1 MVCREVWSAIVRTT
15 PDEGFDPVPP
25 VMRLRQ
31 KRRAFPR
38 ILGTE
43 RAFLAD
49 TLRAETTGG
58 LLLLGAA
65 VIALIWANSPW
76 QDAYH
81 HLRDFDLG
89 PLSVE
94 AWASDGAL
102 ALFFYL
108 AGVEL
113 KRELVVGTLSRF
125 SEAVVPVVA
134 AIAGMVLP
142 AIIYLAINLTADGG
156 RTSGWAVPTATD
168 IAFALAV
175 LAIVGSSLPSALR
188 AFLLTLAVV
197 DDFGAILV
205 IAVFFSHGF
214 HIWSLLAALALIGA
228 FAALQHFRFR
238 TPLLYLPVALGAWW
252 FMHESGIHATI
263 AGVALGLVTRVL
275 PDPGEGHPPAE
286 RIEHR
291 LRPWSAGLAVPVFAL
306 FAAGVTLSGG
316 AIREMLT
323 DPVAIGVV
331 AGLMAGKI
339 IGVFGGSWLTA
350 RFTRAELNSDL
361 AWRDVAAVSVLAGI
375 GFTVALLIA
384 QLAFGDDLAQIE
396 RAKAAVLVASV
407 LSALIAAVLLFRRNR
422 AYAED

>member
-1 MVCREVWSAIVRTT
+1 MTQ
-15 PDEGFDPVPP
+15 PP
-25 VMRLRQ
+25 RIRQ
-31 KRRAFPR
+31 KKRAFPR
-38 ILGTE
+38 VLGPE

-58 LLLLGAA
+58 LLLLAAA
-65 VIALIWANSPW
+65 VVALAWANSPW
-76 QDAYH
+76 QDTYH
-81 HLRDFDLG
+81 HLLEVGLG
-89 PLSVE
+89 PLTVE
-94 AWASDGAL
+94 EWASDGAL
-102 ALFFYL
+102 TLFFYL

-113 KRELVVGTLSRF
+113 KREFVVGTLSRL

-134 AIAGMVLP
+134 AVAGMVLP
-142 AIIYLAINLTADGG
+142 AIIYLVVNLAADNG
-156 RTSGWAVPTATD
+156 RTDGWAVPTATD

-205 IAVFFSHGF
+205 IAIFFSHGF
-214 HIWSLLAALALIGA
+214 HLLPLLAAVVLIA
-228 FAALQHFRFR
+228 VWYVLQRRRIR
-238 TPLLYLPVALGAWW
+238 TPFLYVPIAIGTWW

-263 AGVALGLVTRVL
+263 AGVALGLVTRVVA
-275 PDPGEGHPPAE
+275 DPGEEHAPAE

-291 LRPWSAGLAVPVFAL
+291 LRPWSAGVAVPVFAL
-306 FAAGVTLSGG
+306 FAAGVTLSGS
-316 AIREMLT
+316 AVREMLT
-323 DPVAIGVV
+323 DPVAIGIV
-331 AGLMAGKI
+331 AGLLFGKV

-384 QLAFGDDLAQIE
+384 QLAFGGDVAQIE
-396 RAKAAVLVASV
+396 RAKAAVLVAS
-407 LSALIAAVLLFRRNR
+407 LLAALIAAVLLSRRNR
-422 AYAED
+422 EYAD

>member
-1 MVCREVWSAIVRTT
+1 MCREVWSANRPND
-15 PDEGFDPVPP
+15 PDEGFTPVPP

-38 ILGTE
+38 VLGAE

-76 QDAYH
+76 QETYH
-81 HLRDFDLG
+81 HLRDLVVG

-94 AWASDGAL
+94 TWASDGAL

-113 KRELVVGTLSRF
+113 KRELVVGTLSRL

-134 AIAGMVLP
+134 AVAGMVLP
-142 AIIYLAINLTADGG
+142 AIVYLVVNLTASSG

-214 HIWSLLAALALIGA
+214 HLWSLLAAVALIGV
-228 FAALQHFRFR
+228 FAGLQRFRFR
-238 TPLLYLPVALGAWW
+238 TPFLYLPVALGAWW

-275 PDPGEGHPPAE
+275 PDPGESHSPAE

-291 LRPWSAGLAVPVFAL
+291 LRPWSAGVAVPVFAL
-306 FAAGVTLSGG
+306 FAAGVTLGG
-316 AIREMLT
+316 DALREMLT
-323 DPVAIGVV
+323 DPVAIGIV
-331 AGLMAGKI
+331 AGLMFGKV
-339 IGVFGGSWLTA
+339 IGVFGGI
-350 RFTRAELNSDL
+350 
-361 AWRDVAAVSVLAGI
+361 VADRPLHPGR
-375 GFTVALLIA
+375 A
-384 QLAFGDDLAQIE
+384 QL
-396 RAKAAVLVASV
+396 
-407 LSALIAAVLLFRRNR
+407 
-422 AYAED
+422 

>member
-1 MVCREVWSAIVRTT
+1 MSQHPRI
-15 PDEGFDPVPP
+15 
-25 VMRLRQ
+25 RQ
-31 KRRAFPR
+31 KKRAFPR
-38 ILGTE
+38 ILGRE
-43 RAFLAD
+43 RAVLAD

-65 VIALIWANSPW
+65 VVALAWANSPW
-76 QDAYH
+76 QDAYD
-81 HLRDFDLG
+81 HLRHTQLG
-89 PLSVE
+89 PLTLE
-94 AWASDGAL
+94 GWASDGAL
-102 ALFFYL
+102 TLFFYL

-113 KRELVVGTLSRF
+113 KRELVVGTLSKL

-142 AIIYLAINLTADGG
+142 AIIYLIVNLTSSHG
-156 RTSGWAVPTATD
+156 RPHGWAVPTATD

-205 IAVFFSHGF
+205 IAVFFAHGF
-214 HIWSLLAALALIGA
+214 HALYLLASVVLIA
-228 FAALQHFRFR
+228 VWYLLQRRRIR
-238 TPLLYLPVALGAWW
+238 TPFLYVPIAIAAWW
-252 FMHESGIHATI
+252 FMYKSGIHPTI
-263 AGVALGLVTRVL
+263 AGVALGLVTRVVA
-275 PDPGEGHPPAE
+275 DPGEEHAPAE

-291 LRPWSAGLAVPVFAL
+291 LRPWSAGVAVPLFAL
-306 FAAGVTLSGG
+306 FAAGVALSGS
-316 AIREMLT
+316 AVRAMLT

-331 AGLMAGKI
+331 AGLLFGKT

-361 AWRDVAAVSVLAGI
+361 SWRDVGAVSVLAGI

-384 QLAFGDDLAQIE
+384 QLAFEDDIAQVE

-407 LSALIAAVLLFRRNR
+407 LAALIAALLLARRNR
-422 AYAED
+422 AYAD

>member
-1 MVCREVWSAIVRTT
+1 MSQT
-15 PDEGFDPVPP
+15 P
-25 VMRLRQ
+25 RIRQ
-31 KRRAFPR
+31 KKRAFPR
-38 ILGTE
+38 VLGRE

-58 LLLLGAA
+58 LLLLAA
-65 VIALIWANSPW
+65 AIAALAWANSPW
-76 QDAYH
+76 QDTYH
-81 HLRDFDLG
+81 HLRETELG

-102 ALFFYL
+102 TLFFYL

-113 KRELVVGTLSRF
+113 KREFVVGTLSKL

-134 AIAGMVLP
+134 AVAGMVLP
-142 AIIYLAINLTADGG
+142 AIIYLVVNLVAEHG
-156 RTSGWAVPTATD
+156 RTDGWAVPTATD

-197 DDFGAILV
+197 DDFGAIVV
-205 IAVFFSHGF
+205 IALFFAHGF
-214 HIWSLLAALALIGA
+214 HPFQLLAAVALI
-228 FAALQHFRFR
+228 ALWYVLQRRRIR
-238 TPLLYLPVALGAWW
+238 TPLLYVPIAIAAWW

-263 AGVALGLVTRVL
+263 AGVALGLVTRVVA
-275 PDPGEGHPPAE
+275 DPGEEHAPAE

-291 LRPWSAGLAVPVFAL
+291 LRPWSAGVAVPLFAL

-316 AIREMLT
+316 AVREMLT

-331 AGLMAGKI
+331 AGLLLGKV

-361 AWRDVAAVSVLAGI
+361 SWRDVGAVSVLAGI

-384 QLAFGDDLAQIE
+384 QLAFGDDAAQVE
-396 RAKAAVLVASV
+396 RAKAAVLVAS
-407 LSALIAAVLLFRRNR
+407 LLAALIAALLLFRRNR
-422 AYAED
+422 EYAE

>member
-1 MVCREVWSAIVRTT
+1 MSQT
-15 PDEGFDPVPP
+15 P
-25 VMRLRQ
+25 RIRQ
-31 KRRAFPR
+31 KKRAFPR
-38 ILGTE
+38 VLGRE

-58 LLLLGAA
+58 LLLLAA
-65 VIALIWANSPW
+65 AIVALAWANSSW
-76 QDAYH
+76 QDSYH
-81 HLRDFDLG
+81 HLRETELG

-102 ALFFYL
+102 TLFFYL

-113 KRELVVGTLSRF
+113 KREFVVGTLSKL

-134 AIAGMVLP
+134 AVAGMVLP
-142 AIIYLAINLTADGG
+142 AIIYLVVNLIAEHG
-156 RTSGWAVPTATD
+156 RTDGWAVPTATD

-197 DDFGAILV
+197 DDFGAIVV
-205 IAVFFSHGF
+205 IAIFFAHGF
-214 HIWSLLAALALIGA
+214 HPFQLLAAVALI
-228 FAALQHFRFR
+228 ALWYLLQRRRIR
-238 TPLLYLPVALGAWW
+238 TPLLYVPIAIAAWW

-263 AGVALGLVTRVL
+263 AGVALGLVTRVVA
-275 PDPGEGHPPAE
+275 DPGEEHAPAE

-291 LRPWSAGLAVPVFAL
+291 LRPWSAGVAVPLFAL
-306 FAAGVTLSGG
+306 FAAGVTLSGS
-316 AIREMLT
+316 AVREMLT

-331 AGLMAGKI
+331 AGLLLGKV

-361 AWRDVAAVSVLAGI
+361 SWRDVGAVSVLAGI

-384 QLAFGDDLAQIE
+384 QLAFGDDAAQVE
-396 RAKAAVLVASV
+396 RAKAAVLVAS
-407 LSALIAAVLLFRRNR
+407 LLAALIAAVLLFRRNR
-422 AYAED
+422 EYAE

>member
-1 MVCREVWSAIVRTT
+1 MSQHPRI
-15 PDEGFDPVPP
+15 
-25 VMRLRQ
+25 RQ
-31 KRRAFPR
+31 KKRAFPR
-38 ILGTE
+38 VLGRE

-49 TLRAETTGG
+49 VLRAETTGG
-58 LLLLGAA
+58 LLLLAAAA
-65 VIALIWANSPW
+65 VALLWANSPW
-76 QDAYH
+76 QDGYH
-81 HLRDFDLG
+81 HLRDAQLG
-89 PLSVE
+89 PLTVE
-94 AWASDGAL
+94 GWASDGAL
-102 ALFFYL
+102 TLFFYL

-113 KRELVVGTLSRF
+113 KRELMVGSLSRF

-134 AIAGMVLP
+134 ALAGMVLP
-142 AIIYLAINLTADGG
+142 AIIYLVANVSAGGNLH
-156 RTSGWAVPTATD
+156 GWAVPTATD

-197 DDFGAILV
+197 DDFGAILI

-214 HIWSLLAALALIGA
+214 HLLSLLAAFVLIALWYL
-228 FAALQHFRFR
+228 LQRRRVR
-238 TPLLYLPVALGAWW
+238 TPFLYVPIAIGAWW

-263 AGVALGLVTRVL
+263 AGVALGLVTRVVAD
-275 PDPGEGHPPAE
+275 PDEKEAPAE

-291 LRPWSAGLAVPVFAL
+291 LRPWSAGVAVPLFAL
-306 FAAGVTLSGG
+306 FAAGVTLSGNTV
-316 AIREMLT
+316 REMVT
-323 DPVAIGVV
+323 DPVAIGVA
-331 AGLMAGKI
+331 AGLLFGKA

-384 QLAFGDDLAQIE
+384 QLAFGSDLAQIE

-407 LSALIAAVLLFRRNR
+407 LAALIASLLLARRNR
-422 AYAED
+422 AYAD

>member
-1 MVCREVWSAIVRTT
+1 MSQ
-15 PDEGFDPVPP
+15 PP
-25 VMRLRQ
+25 RIRQ
-31 KRRAFPR
+31 KKRAFPR
-38 ILGTE
+38 ILGRE

-58 LLLLGAA
+58 LLLLAAA
-65 VIALIWANSPW
+65 VVALAWANSPW
-76 QDAYH
+76 QDAYE
-81 HLRDFDLG
+81 HLRATQLG
-89 PLSVE
+89 PLTLE
-94 AWASDGAL
+94 GWASDGAL
-102 ALFFYL
+102 TLFFYL

-113 KRELVVGTLSRF
+113 KRELVVGTLSKLT
-125 SEAVVPVVA
+125 EAVVPVVA

-142 AIIYLAINLTADGG
+142 AIIYLVVNLTARHG
-156 RTSGWAVPTATD
+156 RPHGWAVPTATD

-214 HIWSLLAALALIGA
+214 HLLPLLAAVALIA
-228 FAALQHFRFR
+228 VWYLLQHRRVR
-238 TPLLYLPVALGAWW
+238 TPFLYIPVAIGAWW
-252 FMHESGIHATI
+252 FMYESGIHPTI
-263 AGVALGLVTRVL
+263 AGVALGLVTRVVA
-275 PDPGEGHPPAE
+275 DPGEEHAPAE

-291 LRPWSAGLAVPVFAL
+291 LRPWSAGVAVPLFAL
-306 FAAGVTLSGG
+306 FAAGVTLGG
-316 AIREMLT
+316 DAVRAMLT

-331 AGLMAGKI
+331 AGLLFGKT

-361 AWRDVAAVSVLAGI
+361 AWRDVGAVSVLAGI

-384 QLAFGDDLAQIE
+384 QLAFEGDVAQVE
-396 RAKAAVLVASV
+396 RAKAAVLIASV
-407 LSALIAAVLLFRRNR
+407 LAALIATLLLARRNR
-422 AYAED
+422 AYAD

>member
-1 MVCREVWSAIVRTT
+1 MSQHPRI
-15 PDEGFDPVPP
+15 
-25 VMRLRQ
+25 RQ
-31 KRRAFPR
+31 RKRAFPR
-38 ILGTE
+38 VLGRE

-49 TLRAETTGG
+49 VLRAETTGG
-58 LLLLGAA
+58 LLLLAAAA
-65 VIALIWANSPW
+65 VALIWANSPW

-81 HLRDFDLG
+81 HVRDAQLG
-89 PLSVE
+89 PLTVE
-94 AWASDGAL
+94 GWASDGAL
-102 ALFFYL
+102 TLFFYL

-113 KRELVVGTLSRF
+113 KRELVVGSLSKL

-134 AIAGMVLP
+134 ALAGMVLP
-142 AIIYLAINLTADGG
+142 AIIYVAVNLGAGG
-156 RTSGWAVPTATD
+156 NPHGWAVPTATD

-197 DDFGAILV
+197 DDFGAILI

-214 HIWSLLAALALIGA
+214 HLWSLLAAVVLIALWYV
-228 FAALQHFRFR
+228 LQRRRVR
-238 TPLLYLPVALGAWW
+238 TPFLYVPIALGAWW

-263 AGVALGLVTRVL
+263 AGVALGLVTRVVA
-275 PDPGEGHPPAE
+275 DPGEKEAPAE

-291 LRPWSAGLAVPVFAL
+291 LRPWSAGVGVPLFAL

-316 AIREMLT
+316 TVREMLT
-323 DPVAIGVV
+323 DPVAIGVA
-331 AGLMAGKI
+331 AGLLFGKA

-384 QLAFGDDLAQIE
+384 QLAFGSDAAQIE
-396 RAKAAVLVASV
+396 RAKAAVLIASV
-407 LSALIAAVLLFRRNR
+407 VAALIAGLLLARRNR
-422 AYAED
+422 AYAD

>member
-1 MVCREVWSAIVRTT
+1 MSQT
-15 PDEGFDPVPP
+15 P
-25 VMRLRQ
+25 RIRQ
-31 KRRAFPR
+31 KKRAFPR
-38 ILGTE
+38 ILGRE

-58 LLLLGAA
+58 LLLLAAA
-65 VIALIWANSPW
+65 VVALIWANSPW
-76 QDAYH
+76 QDSYH
-81 HLRDFDLG
+81 HVRETHLG
-89 PLSVE
+89 PLTVE
-94 AWASDGAL
+94 GWASDGAL
-102 ALFFYL
+102 TLFFYL

-113 KRELVVGTLSRF
+113 KRELIVGTLSKL

-142 AIIYLAINLTADGG
+142 AIIYVVVNLTADGG
-156 RTSGWAVPTATD
+156 KPHGWAVPTATD

-214 HIWSLLAALALIGA
+214 HLLALLASVVLI
-228 FAALQHFRFR
+228 AAWYLLQRFR
-238 TPLLYLPVALGAWW
+238 IRTPFLYLPIFVGAWW

-263 AGVALGLVTRVL
+263 AGVALGFVTRVVA
-275 PDPGEGHPPAE
+275 DPGEKHAPAE

-291 LRPWSAGLAVPVFAL
+291 LRPWSAGVAVPVFAL
-306 FAAGVTLSGG
+306 FAAGVTLSGS
-316 AIREMLT
+316 AVRELLT
-323 DPVAIGVV
+323 DPVAIGIV
-331 AGLMAGKI
+331 AGLLVGKA

-361 AWRDVAAVSVLAGI
+361 AWKDVAAVSVLAGI

-384 QLAFGDDLAQIE
+384 QLAFASDPHQVE
-396 RAKAAVLVASV
+396 RAKAAVLIASV
-407 LSALIAAVLLFRRNR
+407 LAALVAAVLLARRNR
-422 AYAED
+422 EYAD

>member
-1 MVCREVWSAIVRTT
+1 
-15 PDEGFDPVPP
+15 
-25 VMRLRQ
+25 MRLLQ

-38 ILGTE
+38 ILGSE

-58 LLLLGAA
+58 LVLVLAA
-65 VIALIWANSPW
+65 VVALFWANSPW
-76 QDAYH
+76 QDTYH
-81 HLRDFDLG
+81 HLRDAQLG
-89 PLSVE
+89 PLTVE
-94 AWASDGAL
+94 QWATDGAL
-102 ALFFYL
+102 TLFFYL

-113 KRELVVGTLSRF
+113 KREFVVGTLSRI

-134 AIAGMVLP
+134 ALCGMAAP
-142 AIIYLAINLTADGG
+142 AIIYAAINLTVADGKP
-156 RTSGWAVPTATD
+156 RGWAVPTATD

-175 LAIVGSSLPSALR
+175 LAIVGRSLPSALR

-205 IAVFFSHGF
+205 IAAFFSHG
-214 HIWSLLAALALIGA
+214 INLLYLLAALVLIAA
-228 FAALQHFRFR
+228 FYFLQRRRIR
-238 TPLLYLPVALGAWW
+238 TPLLYVPVVLAAWW

-263 AGVALGLVTRVL
+263 AGVALGLVTRVV
-275 PDPGEGHPPAE
+275 PDPDEERSPAE
-286 RIEHR
+286 RLEHR
-291 LRPWSAGLAVPVFAL
+291 LRPWSAGVAVPVFAL
-306 FAAGVTLSGG
+306 FAAGVTLGG
-316 AIREMLT
+316 DALRAMLT

-331 AGLMAGKI
+331 AGLMAGKV

-361 AWRDVAAVSVLAGI
+361 AWRDVGAVSVLAGI

-396 RAKAAVLVASV
+396 RAKAAVLVASL
-407 LSALIAAVLLFRRNR
+407 LSALIAAALLFRRNR
-422 AYAED
+422 AYAEE

>member
-1 MVCREVWSAIVRTT
+1 MSQHPRARS
-15 PDEGFDPVPP
+15 
-25 VMRLRQ
+25 

-38 ILGTE
+38 VLGRE
-43 RAFLAD
+43 RAFLSD
-49 TLRAETTGG
+49 LLRTETTGG
-58 LLLLGAA
+58 LLLLAA
-65 VIALIWANSPW
+65 TVVALIWANSPW

-81 HLRDFDLG
+81 HLRDAQLG
-89 PLSVE
+89 PLTVE

-102 ALFFYL
+102 TLFFYL

-113 KRELVVGTLSRF
+113 KRELVVGSLSKA

-134 AIAGMVLP
+134 AISGMVLP
-142 AIIYLAINLTADGG
+142 AIIYLITNLVASNGKPH
-156 RTSGWAVPTATD
+156 GWAVPTATD

-175 LAIVGSSLPSALR
+175 LAIVGSSLPTALR

-214 HIWSLLAALALIGA
+214 HLFALLASIALI
-228 FAALQHFRFR
+228 ALWYVLQRLRVR
-238 TPLLYLPVALGAWW
+238 TPFLYIPIAIGAWW

-263 AGVALGLVTRVL
+263 AGVALGLVTRVVA
-275 PDPGEGHPPAE
+275 DPGEEHPPAE

-291 LRPWSAGLAVPVFAL
+291 LRPWSAAVAVPLFAL

-316 AIREMLT
+316 AMRQMLT
-323 DPVAIGVV
+323 DPVAIGIA
-331 AGLMAGKI
+331 AGLLFGKA

-361 AWRDVAAVSVLAGI
+361 AWRDVGAVAVLAGI
-375 GFTVALLIA
+375 GFTVALLIT
-384 QLAFGDDLAQIE
+384 QLAFGSDTAQIE
-396 RAKAAVLVASV
+396 RAKAAVLIASV
-407 LSALIAAVLLFRRNR
+407 LAALIAALLLARRNR
-422 AYAED
+422 AYAD

>member
-1 MVCREVWSAIVRTT
+1 MSQT
-15 PDEGFDPVPP
+15 P
-25 VMRLRQ
+25 RIRH
-31 KRRAFPR
+31 KKRAFPR
-38 ILGTE
+38 ILGRE

-65 VIALIWANSPW
+65 VIALVWANSPW

-81 HLRDFDLG
+81 HLRDVQLG
-89 PLSVE
+89 PLTLE
-94 AWASDGAL
+94 GWASDGAL
-102 ALFFYL
+102 TLFFYL

-113 KRELVVGTLSRF
+113 KRELVVGTLSRL
-125 SEAVVPVVA
+125 SEAIVPVVA
-134 AIAGMVLP
+134 AVSGMVLP
-142 AIIYLAINLTADGG
+142 AIIYLAVNLTASNGKPD
-156 RTSGWAVPTATD
+156 GWAVPTATD

-214 HIWSLLAALALIGA
+214 RPLYLLGAVVLIGA
-228 FAALQHFRFR
+228 WYVLQRRRIR
-238 TPLLYLPVALGAWW
+238 TPFLYVPIAVAAWW
-252 FMHESGIHATI
+252 CMYKSGIHPTI
-263 AGVALGLVTRVL
+263 AGVALGLVTRVVA
-275 PDPGEGHPPAE
+275 DPGEERAPAE

-291 LRPWSAGLAVPVFAL
+291 LRPWSAGVAVPLFAL
-306 FAAGVTLSGG
+306 FAAGVTLSGSAVRG
-316 AIREMLT
+316 VLR

-331 AGLMAGKI
+331 AGLLFGKS

-361 AWRDVAAVSVLAGI
+361 AWRDVGAVSVLAGI
-375 GFTVALLIA
+375 GFTVALLIT
-384 QLAFGDDLAQIE
+384 QLAFEHDPLQVE
-396 RAKAAVLVASV
+396 RAKAAVLTASV
-407 LSALIAAVLLFRRNR
+407 LAALIASLLLARRNR
-422 AYAED
+422 AYAD

>member
-1 MVCREVWSAIVRTT
+1 M
-15 PDEGFDPVPP
+15 PP
-25 VMRLRQ
+25 VTRVRRR
-31 KRRAFPR
+31 RRAFPR
-38 ILGTE
+38 ILTSE

-81 HLRDFDLG
+81 HLREAQLG
-89 PLSVE
+89 PLTVE
-94 AWASDGAL
+94 AWAADGAL

-113 KRELVVGTLSRF
+113 KRELVVGTLSKL

-134 AIAGMVLP
+134 ALAGMVLP
-142 AIIYLAINLTADGG
+142 AIIYLVVNLTATGG
-156 RTSGWAVPTATD
+156 RTEGWAVPTATD

-175 LAIVGSSLPSALR
+175 LAIVGSSLPGALR

-214 HIWSLLAALALIGA
+214 HLLALLAALALIA
-228 FAALQHFRFR
+228 VFAVLQRFRIR
-238 TPLLYLPVALGAWW
+238 TPLLYVPVALGAWW

-263 AGVALGLVTRVL
+263 AGVALGLVTRVVT
-275 PDPGEGHPPAE
+275 DPGEDHAPAE

-291 LRPWSAGLAVPVFAL
+291 LRPWSAGLAVPLFAL

-316 AIREMLT
+316 AVREMLT
-323 DPVAIGVV
+323 DPVAIGIV
-331 AGLMAGKI
+331 AGLVVGKFL
-339 IGVFGGSWLTA
+339 GVFGGAWLTA

-384 QLAFGDDLAQIE
+384 QLAFGGDVAQTE
-396 RAKAAVLVASV
+396 RAKAAVLIGSV
-407 LSALIAAVLLFRRNR
+407 IAALVAAGLLFRRNR
-422 AYAED
+422 VYAD

>member
-1 MVCREVWSAIVRTT
+1 MSQTRRTS
-15 PDEGFDPVPP
+15 
-25 VMRLRQ
+25 Q
-31 KRRAFPR
+31 KKRAFPR
-38 ILGTE
+38 ILGRE

-58 LLLLGAA
+58 LLLMAAA
-65 VIALIWANSPW
+65 VIALVWANSPW

-81 HLRDFDLG
+81 HLREIEVG
-89 PLSVE
+89 PLTVE

-102 ALFFYL
+102 TLFFFL
-108 AGVEL
+108 AGLEL
-113 KRELVVGTLSRF
+113 KRELVVGTLSKL
-125 SEAVVPVVA
+125 SEAVVPVAA

-142 AIIYLAINLTADGG
+142 AIIYLVTNLVADGG
-156 RTSGWAVPTATD
+156 KPHGWAVPTATD

-214 HIWSLLAALALIGA
+214 HLLQLLAAVALI
-228 FAALQHFRFR
+228 ALWYVLQRRRVR
-238 TPLLYLPVALGAWW
+238 TPFLYVPIAIGAWW

-263 AGVALGLVTRVL
+263 AGVALGLVTRVVA
-275 PDPGEGHPPAE
+275 DPGEDEAPAE

-291 LRPWSAGLAVPVFAL
+291 LRPWSAAVAVPLFAL
-306 FAAGVTLSGG
+306 FAAGVTLSGS
-316 AIREMLT
+316 AVRQLLT
-323 DPVAIGVV
+323 DPVAIGIV
-331 AGLMAGKI
+331 AGLLAGKA

-384 QLAFGDDLAQIE
+384 QLAFGSDAAQVE
-396 RAKAAVLVASV
+396 RAKAAVLIASV
-407 LSALIAAVLLFRRNR
+407 LAALIAALLLARRNR
-422 AYAED
+422 AYTD

>member
-1 MVCREVWSAIVRTT
+1 MSQT
-15 PDEGFDPVPP
+15 P
-25 VMRLRQ
+25 RIRQ
-31 KRRAFPR
+31 KKRAFPR
-38 ILGTE
+38 ILGRE

-65 VIALIWANSPW
+65 VIALVWANSPW

-81 HLRDFDLG
+81 QLLEFDLG
-89 PLSVE
+89 PLTVE

-102 ALFFYL
+102 TLFFYL

-113 KRELVVGTLSRF
+113 KREFVVGTLSRV
-125 SEAVVPVVA
+125 SEAVVPVA
-134 AIAGMVLP
+134 AALAGMVLP
-142 AIIYLAINLTADGG
+142 AIIYLAINLTAEDG
-156 RTSGWAVPTATD
+156 RPHGWAVPTATD

-214 HIWSLLAALALIGA
+214 HLLSLLASAALIA
-228 FAALQHFRFR
+228 VWYVLQRRRVR
-238 TPLLYLPVALGAWW
+238 TPFLYVPIAVGAWW

-263 AGVALGLVTRVL
+263 AGVALGLVTRVV
-275 PDPGEGHPPAE
+275 PDPGEEHAPAE

-291 LRPWSAGLAVPVFAL
+291 LRPWSAGVAVPVFAL
-306 FAAGVTLSGG
+306 FAAGVTLSGN
-316 AIREMLT
+316 AVRELLT

-331 AGLMAGKI
+331 AGLLFGKM
-339 IGVFGGSWLTA
+339 IGVFGGSWMTA

-361 AWRDVAAVSVLAGI
+361 SWRDVGAVSVLAGI

-384 QLAFGDDLAQIE
+384 GLAFGDDIAQVE

-407 LSALIAAVLLFRRNR
+407 LSALIAAGLLFRRNR
-422 AYAED
+422 AYAD

>member
-1 MVCREVWSAIVRTT
+1 
-15 PDEGFDPVPP
+15 
-25 VMRLRQ
+25 
-31 KRRAFPR
+31 
-38 ILGTE
+38 
-43 RAFLAD
+43 
-49 TLRAETTGG
+49 LRAETTGG
-58 LLLLGAA
+58 LVLLAA
-65 VIALIWANSPW
+65 GVVAVAWANSPW

-81 HLRDFDLG
+81 HLRETELG
-89 PLSVE
+89 PLTVE

-102 ALFFYL
+102 TLFFYL

-113 KRELVVGTLSRF
+113 KREFVVGTLSRI
-125 SEAVVPVVA
+125 SEAIVPVIA
-134 AIAGMVLP
+134 AFAGMVLP
-142 AIIYLAINLTADGG
+142 AIIYLAVNLTADAG
-156 RTSGWAVPTATD
+156 RPSGWAVPTATD

-214 HIWSLLAALALIGA
+214 HLFALLVSIALIA
-228 FAALQHFRFR
+228 VWYLLQRWRVR
-238 TPLLYLPVALGAWW
+238 TPFIYVPIAVAAWW

-263 AGVALGLVTRVL
+263 AGVALGLVTRVVA
-275 PDPGEGHPPAE
+275 DPGEEHAPAE

-291 LRPWSAGLAVPVFAL
+291 LRPWSAGVAVPLFAL
-306 FAAGVTLSGG
+306 FAAGVTLSGS
-316 AIREMLT
+316 AVRELLT

-331 AGLMAGKI
+331 AGLLFGKV

-361 AWRDVAAVSVLAGI
+361 AWRDVGAVSVLAGI

-384 QLAFGDDLAQIE
+384 QLAFAGDVAQIE
-396 RAKAAVLVASV
+396 RAKAAVLIAS
-407 LSALIAAVLLFRRNR
+407 LLAALIAALLLSRRNR
-422 AYAED
+422 VYAD

>member
-1 MVCREVWSAIVRTT
+1 MS
-15 PDEGFDPVPP
+15 PVN
-25 VMRLRQ
+25 RLLQ

-38 ILGTE
+38 ILGSE

-58 LLLLGAA
+58 LVLVGAA
-65 VIALIWANSPW
+65 LIALIWANSPW

-81 HLRDFDLG
+81 HLRDAQLG
-89 PLSVE
+89 PLTVE
-94 AWASDGAL
+94 AWAADGAL

-113 KRELVVGTLSRF
+113 KRELVVGTLSRI
-125 SEAVVPVVA
+125 SEAVVPVA
-134 AIAGMVLP
+134 AAVTGMVLP
-142 AIIYLAINLTADGG
+142 AIIYLAVNLTADGG
-156 RTSGWAVPTATD
+156 RPSGWAVPTATD

-214 HIWSLLAALALIGA
+214 HLLALVAAVALIVV
-228 FAALQHFRFR
+228 FALLQRFRFR
-238 TPLLYLPVALGAWW
+238 TPFLYVPVALGAWW
-252 FMHESGIHATI
+252 FMHESGVHATI
-263 AGVALGLVTRVL
+263 AGVALGLATRVL
-275 PDPGEGHPPAE
+275 PDPGEQKSPAE
-286 RIEHR
+286 RVEHR
-291 LRPWSAGLAVPVFAL
+291 LRPWSAGVAVPAFAL
-306 FAAGVTLSGG
+306 FAAGVTLSGN
-316 AIREMLT
+316 AVRTMLT

-331 AGLMAGKI
+331 AGLLAGKA

-361 AWRDVAAVSVLAGI
+361 SWRDVGAVSVLAGI

-384 QLAFGDDLAQIE
+384 QLAFGDDAAQIE
-396 RAKAAVLVASV
+396 RAKAAVLIGSLLA
-407 LSALIAAVLLFRRNR
+407 ALLAAALLFRRNR

>member
-1 MVCREVWSAIVRTT
+1 MSQHPRI
-15 PDEGFDPVPP
+15 
-25 VMRLRQ
+25 RQ
-31 KRRAFPR
+31 KKRAFPR
-38 ILGTE
+38 VIGRE

-58 LLLLGAA
+58 LLLLAA
-65 VIALIWANSPW
+65 SIVALVWANSPW

-81 HLRDFDLG
+81 HLRDVQVG
-89 PLSVE
+89 PLTVE

-102 ALFFYL
+102 TLFFYL

-113 KRELVVGTLSRF
+113 KRELVVGSLSKL

-134 AIAGMVLP
+134 ALAGMVLP
-142 AIIYLAINLTADGG
+142 AIIYVVVNLSAGG
-156 RTSGWAVPTATD
+156 NPHGWAVPTATD

-197 DDFGAILV
+197 DDFGAILI

-214 HIWSLLAALALIGA
+214 HLLSLLASVVLIALWYV
-228 FAALQHFRFR
+228 LQRRRVR
-238 TPLLYLPVALGAWW
+238 TPFLYVPIALGAWW

-263 AGVALGLVTRVL
+263 AGVALGLVTRVVA
-275 PDPGEGHPPAE
+275 DPGEKHAPAE

-291 LRPWSAGLAVPVFAL
+291 LRPWSAGVGVPLFAL
-306 FAAGVTLSGG
+306 FAAGVTLSGS
-316 AIREMLT
+316 AVWQMLT
-323 DPVAIGVV
+323 DPVAIGVA
-331 AGLMAGKI
+331 AGLLFGKA

-361 AWRDVAAVSVLAGI
+361 AWRDVGAVSVLAGI

-384 QLAFGDDLAQIE
+384 QLAFGKDEAQIE
-396 RAKAAVLVASV
+396 RAKAAVLIASV
-407 LSALIAAVLLFRRNR
+407 LAALIAAVLLARRNR
-422 AYAED
+422 AYAD

>member
-1 MVCREVWSAIVRTT
+1 MSQHPRI
-15 PDEGFDPVPP
+15 
-25 VMRLRQ
+25 RQ
-31 KRRAFPR
+31 RKRAFPR
-38 ILGTE
+38 VLGRE

-58 LLLLGAA
+58 LLLLAAA
-65 VIALIWANSPW
+65 VVALAWANSPW

-81 HLRDFDLG
+81 HLRETQLG
-89 PLSVE
+89 PLTVE

-102 ALFFYL
+102 TLFFYL

-113 KRELVVGTLSRF
+113 KRELVVGTLSKL

-142 AIIYLAINLTADGG
+142 AIIYLIANLVTSDGKPH
-156 RTSGWAVPTATD
+156 GWAVPTATD

-214 HIWSLLAALALIGA
+214 HLLPLLAAVALI
-228 FAALQHFRFR
+228 ALWYVLQRRRIR
-238 TPLLYLPVALGAWW
+238 TPFLYVPIALAAWW

-263 AGVALGLVTRVL
+263 AGVALGFVTRVVA
-275 PDPGEGHPPAE
+275 DPGEEHAPAE

-291 LRPWSAGLAVPVFAL
+291 LRPWSAGVAVPLFAL

-316 AIREMLT
+316 AVRQLLT
-323 DPVAIGVV
+323 DPVAIGVA
-331 AGLMAGKI
+331 AGLLLGKT

-361 AWRDVAAVSVLAGI
+361 AWRDVGAVSVLAGI

-384 QLAFGDDLAQIE
+384 QLAFEGDAAQVE
-396 RAKAAVLVASV
+396 RAKAAVLIASV
-407 LSALIAAVLLFRRNR
+407 AAALIAALLLARRNR
-422 AYAED
+422 AYAD

>member
-1 MVCREVWSAIVRTT
+1 MS
-15 PDEGFDPVPP
+15 PVK
-25 VMRLRQ
+25 RLRQ
-31 KRRAFPR
+31 QRRAFPR
-38 ILGTE
+38 ILGPE

-58 LLLLGAA
+58 LLLVGAA
-65 VIALIWANSPW
+65 AVALIWANSPW

-81 HLRDFDLG
+81 HLRETELG
-89 PLSVE
+89 PLTVE
-94 AWASDGAL
+94 AWAADGAL

-113 KRELVVGTLSRF
+113 KRELVVGTLSKL

-134 AIAGMVLP
+134 ALAGMVLP
-142 AIIYLAINLTADGG
+142 AIIYLTVNLTAPAG
-156 RTSGWAVPTATD
+156 RTEGWAVPTATD

-214 HIWSLLAALALIGA
+214 HLVALLAALALVA
-228 FAALQHFRFR
+228 VFYLMQRFR
-238 TPLLYLPVALGAWW
+238 VRSPLFYLPVAAGAWW

-263 AGVALGLVTRVL
+263 AGVTLGLATRVL
-275 PDPGEGHPPAE
+275 PDPEERSSPAE
-286 RIEHR
+286 RVEHR
-291 LRPWSAGLAVPVFAL
+291 LRPWSAGLAVPIFAL
-306 FAAGVTLSGG
+306 FAAGVTLSGS
-316 AIREMLT
+316 AMREMLT

-331 AGLMAGKI
+331 AGLVVGKFV
-339 IGVFGGSWLTA
+339 GVFGGSWLTA

-361 AWRDVAAVSVLAGI
+361 AWRDVGAVSVLAGI

-384 QLAFGDDLAQIE
+384 QLAFGEDVAQTE
-396 RAKAAVLVASV
+396 RAKAAVLVGSV
-407 LSALIAAVLLFRRNR
+407 LSALAAAGLLFRRNR
-422 AYAED
+422 AYAEDAVG